1 MALSAAAQV
10 LLRRA
15 VQRHHRPRGRRGQ
28 RVVPA
33 RRAATTA
40 RTRRVVTRGCGARV
54 GEAVHG
60 RARMGEAVGA
70 AGAIR
75 ARRGGVAARVPAHG
89 GVGNGVPAARRAGRR
104 RHHEHVL
111 KYENSLYTQGRDMP
125 VISEVICRLI

>member
-33 RRAATTA
+33 RRAAATA

-54 GEAVHG
+54 GEAVHR
-60 RARMGEAVGA
+60 RARVEAVGA
-70 AGAIR
+70 AGGLR
-75 ARRGGVAARVPAHG
+75 ARRGGVAACVPAHG

-104 RHHEHVL
+104 RNHEHVL
-111 KYENSLYTQGRDMP
+111 KQQDNSLYTE
-125 VISEVICRLI
+125 SE